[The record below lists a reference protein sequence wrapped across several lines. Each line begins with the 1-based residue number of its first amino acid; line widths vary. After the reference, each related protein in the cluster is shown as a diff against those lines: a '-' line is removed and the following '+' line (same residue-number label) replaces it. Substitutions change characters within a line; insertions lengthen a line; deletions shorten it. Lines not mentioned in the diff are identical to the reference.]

1 MQGTLNLRSST
12 QRIAIWAL
20 AVIVGAFAVQPCFIN
35 SHPCCPTQAPKCH
48 EGLQHAVCELSSA
61 GTAKP
66 DIPAGL
72 DEVRGEST
80 PPVISLAAPMYVY
93 GSAPTVD
100 PAWGR
105 VFLLNS
111 VLLI

>member
-1 MQGTLNLRSST
+1 MQGALNFRDST
-12 QRIAIWAL
+12 QRIAVWAL
-20 AVIVGAFAVQPCFIN
+20 AVIVCSFAIQPCFIN

-48 EGLQHAVCELSSA
+48 EGLQHAVCALSTSGIA
-61 GTAKP
+61 RA

-72 DEVRGEST
+72 DEVRAESAW
-80 PPVISLAAPMYVY
+80 PVISLAVPTYAH

-100 PAWGR
+100 PTRGR
-105 VFLLNS
+105 LFLLNS